1 VLLPD
6 LFAASLDD
14 IKPASGQ
21 DGPRLWVRRLIIWS
35 KPGEIV
41 REIPFRP
48 GLNIIWSPDTGVNGV
63 GMGHGGGKTSLC
75 RLLRYCLGEDSFGSD
90 EQRDLIGTALPDAHV
105 GATIVL
111 DGEDWTVVR
120 PIGDVRRPH
129 FAQPGGEL
137 DTAFTVD
144 MPNTTMGPLLTAIA
158 QAIMPTA
165 TLHMPIGS
173 SPEDAWKLA
182 LPWFTR
188 DQERRLLDTL
198 AWRASDAKSS
208 SPARGVAV
216 AARVSIV
223 RLLLNALTPEEM
235 EASRRAQGYAQR
247 IRGAEA
253 KRDRISWTRN
263 DVAQGLADVFGPL
276 PEDDEAP
283 TFWSDVAQNQVDG
296 IEPDIDDKVSAAEK
310 ELEDQ
315 RELVTRTTVRLA
327 EITAELGN
335 QATILKMT
343 SDELPRAET
352 RVRDAEQPKCLSCGQ
367 PITAKE
373 VAFISEQ
380 IALRDD
386 YERQQQDARDEQ
398 QKLRAEEA
406 QLRHSSAVAEQELQ
420 RRKRIAID
428 LKERAKRRHVAEG
441 HVTTTARFKMYGV
454 EIGRLNHEIAEL
466 QVALGKAQ
474 QDVLEYREQTKRRLT
489 QLSGRFEAVICFL
502 IPDDARGEV
511 KIDDKGISPL
521 VHQHGALTAAAI
533 ESLKV
538 VAFDLA
544 AMVLAIE
551 GEAQLPG
558 FWVHDSPREADLGLL
573 LYHRLFELALVLE
586 RLTPTPLFQYVI
598 TTTTPPPEHLQNAPW
613 TVLQLR
619 SAPAG
624 DRLFRCDL

>member
-1 VLLPD
+1 MPLPD

-14 IKPASGQ
+14 IKPAHGQ

-35 KPGEIV
+35 KPGEVV

-48 GLNIIWSPDTGVNGV
+48 GLNIIWSPDMGDDGV

-137 DTAFTVD
+137 ETALAPD

-158 QAIMPTA
+158 QAIMPAA
-165 TLHMPIGS
+165 TPHMPIGS

-198 AWRASDAKSS
+198 AWRASDGKSS

-223 RLLLNALTPEEM
+223 RLLLNALIPEEM
-235 EASRRAQGYAQR
+235 EASRQAQGYAQR
-247 IRGAEA
+247 IREAETR
-253 KRDRISWTRN
+253 RDRISWTRD
-263 DVAQGLADVFGPL
+263 DVAQGLTDVFGSP
-276 PEDDEAP
+276 PEDDGAP
-283 TFWSDVAQNQVDG
+283 TFWSDAAKKQVDG
-296 IEPDIDDKVSAAEK
+296 IEPDIDDKVLAAEK
-310 ELEDQ
+310 ELDDQ

-327 EITAELGN
+327 EIAAELEN
-335 QATILKMT
+335 QTSILKMT
-343 SDELPRAET
+343 GNELPRAET
-352 RVRDAEQPKCLSCGQ
+352 RVRDAEQLKCLSCGQ
-367 PITAKE
+367 SITAKE
-373 VAFISEQ
+373 AAFIAEQ

-386 YERQQQDARDEQ
+386 YKRQQQDARDEQ
-398 QKLRAEEA
+398 RTLRAEEA
-406 QLRHSSAVAEQELQ
+406 QLKHSSAVAEQELQ
-420 RRKRIAID
+420 RRKRITND
-428 LKERAKRRHVAEG
+428 LKERTKRRHVAEG
-441 HVTTTARFKMYGV
+441 HVTTTARFKMYGI
-454 EIGRLNHEIAEL
+454 EIGRIDREIGEL
-466 QVALGKAQ
+466 KVALGRAQ
-474 QDVLEYREQTKRRLT
+474 QDVLDNREQTKRRLT
-489 QLSGRFEAVICFL
+489 QLSDRFEAVIRFL

-511 KIDDKGISPL
+511 KVDEKGISPV

-544 AMVLAIE
+544 ALVLAIE

-558 FWVHDSPREADLGLL
+558 FWLHDSPREADLGLL

-586 RLTPTPLFQYVI
+586 HLTPAPLFQYVI
-598 TTTTPPPEHLQNAPW
+598 TTTTPPPEHLQGAPW

-619 SAPAG
+619 SAPAE

>member
-1 VLLPD
+1 VPLPD
-6 LFAASLDD
+6 LFTASLDD

-21 DGPRLWVRRLIIWS
+21 DGPRLWIRRLIIWS

-48 GLNIIWSPDTGVNGV
+48 GLNIIWSPDTGGNGV

-137 DTAFTVD
+137 DKAFTFD
-144 MPNTTMGPLLTAIA
+144 MPNTTMRPLLTAIA
-158 QAIMPTA
+158 RAIMPTA
-165 TLHMPIGS
+165 TPHMPIGS

-223 RLLLNALTPEEM
+223 RLLLNALSPEEM
-235 EASRRAQGYAQR
+235 EASRRAQGYVQR

-253 KRDRISWTRN
+253 KRDRISWTRD

-276 PEDDEAP
+276 PEDDGAP
-283 TFWSDVAQNQVDG
+283 TFWSDAAQKQVDG
-296 IEPDIDDKVSAAEK
+296 IEPDIDNKVSAAEL
-310 ELEDQ
+310 ELDEQ
-315 RELVTRTTVRLA
+315 RELVTRMTIRLA

-343 SDELPRAET
+343 GNELPRAET
-352 RVRDAEQPKCLSCGQ
+352 RARDAEQPKCLSCGQ
-367 PITAKE
+367 PITPKE
-373 VAFISEQ
+373 AAFIAEQ
-380 IALRDD
+380 IALLDD
-386 YERQQQDARDEQ
+386 YKGQQQDARAQQ
-398 QKLRAEEA
+398 QKLRLEEVR
-406 QLRHSSAVAEQELQ
+406 LKHSSAAAEQELE
-420 RRKRIAID
+420 RRKRIAND
-428 LKERAKRRHVAEG
+428 LRERAKRRHVAEG
-441 HVTTTARFKMYGV
+441 HVTTTARFRMYGV
-454 EIGRLNHEIAEL
+454 EIGRIDREIAEL
-466 QVALGKAQ
+466 QVALGRAQ
-474 QDVLEYREQTKRRLT
+474 QDVLDHREQTKRRLT
-489 QLSGRFEAVICFL
+489 QLSERFEAVIRFL
-502 IPDDARGEV
+502 IPDDAQGEV
-511 KIDDKGISPL
+511 KIDDKGILPL
-521 VHQHGALTAAAI
+521 VHQHGALRAAAI

-544 AMVLAIE
+544 ALVLAIE

-573 LYHRLFELALVLE
+573 LYNRLFELALVLE

-619 SAPAG
+619 SAPAE